1 MELKGFAFY
10 SSLIKIL
17 SINVSKFFFFNRH
30 LFWRNPYHEVLHSRN
45 VFSCSFRDKALCTQW
60 QREVQR
66 MQTERKVVAGV
77 ARLYGALNML
87 LIPWA

>member
-1 MELKGFAFY
+1 MFPSCFF
-10 SSLIKIL
+10 LIGIYFGETPTMKYFI
-17 SINVSKFFFFNRH
+17 VEMF
-30 LFWRNPYHEVLHSRN
+30 
-45 VFSCSFRDKALCTQW
+45 FSCSFRDKALCTQL